1 MSNHFSDTFILPP
14 DLPVLCGL
22 LDARRWS
29 PPLRRRRASWL
40 VITIIRNEAGAARWW
55 LVGSADELIR
65 RQLLHTSYTDDV
77 YFSPCYIQCLHSF
90 TLCLLWSSSS
100 RMRTRNSDQCILQCI
115 QGCREGHDLDSSA
128 QAFRSQAG
136 FLALKPGSCP
146 LVRFRL
152 SKAPCISAPGFQGLF
167 QVLMAGSSAAKMATS
182 RSSQLDLSSF

>member
-1 MSNHFSDTFILPP
+1 M
-14 DLPVLCGL
+14 
-22 LDARRWS
+22 
-29 PPLRRRRASWL
+29 RRAPRGSGWWAVLTSWY
-40 VITIIRNEAGAARWW
+40 
-55 LVGSADELIR
+55 VGNCSI
-65 RQLLHTSYTDDV
+65 LHTQMMYTSARAI
-77 YFSPCYIQCLHSF
+77 FNAYIHSHYAYCGHLHRGWGLG
-90 TLCLLWSSSS
+90 TPINALQMHLH
-100 RMRTRNSDQCILQCI
+100 LQCI